1 MTNPSEI
8 IELMLSNDTFS
19 NWLGV
24 EIVELTKGKC
34 ILRLKVKESMLNGFN
49 IAHGGI
55 AYSLADSCLAF
66 ASNSNGYKSV
76 TIDTSFSY
84 LKKVNKYDV
93 LTAISIEENVSKKI
107 AVYSINILNQENDKV
122 AFMKGTVSISD
133 YEW

>member
-1 MTNPSEI
+1 MRSPSEI

-122 AFMKGTVSISD
+122 ALLKGTVSISNN
-133 YEW
+133 EW

>member
-1 MTNPSEI
+1 MKTPSEI
-8 IELMLSNDTFS
+8 IELMLSNDAFS

-24 EIVELTKGKC
+24 EIIDLFKGKC
-34 ILRLKVKESMLNGFN
+34 VLRLKVNDSMLNGFN

-66 ASNSNGYKSV
+66 ASNSNGYKAV

-84 LKKVNKYDV
+84 LKKVNKDDV
-93 LTAISIEENVSKKI
+93 LTAISIQENVSKKI

-122 AFMKGTVSISD
+122 ALMKGTVSISNN
-133 YEW
+133 EW

>member
-1 MTNPSEI
+1 MRNPSEI

-133 YEW
+133 NEW

>member
-1 MTNPSEI
+1 MRSPSEI

-34 ILRLKVKESMLNGFN
+34 ILRLKVKETMLNGFN

-66 ASNSNGYKSV
+66 ASNSNGFKSV

-84 LKKVNKYDV
+84 LQKVNKDDV
-93 LTAISIEENVSKKI
+93 LSAISIEENVSKKI

-122 AFMKGTVSISD
+122 ALMKGTVSISNN
-133 YEW
+133 EW